1 MKIIDLTE
9 QIQNK
14 NIMNNYVFNNSII
27 YYKQNT
33 FIMTYRNIIYNVGQ
47 KIHPWKFW
55 SEGYKYMLENHKDL
69 ILLNA
74 ELGVNYKLYDIN
86 KYRTQL

>member
-1 MKIIDLTE
+1 
-9 QIQNK
+9 
-14 NIMNNYVFNNSII
+14 
-27 YYKQNT
+27 
-33 FIMTYRNIIYNVGQ
+33 
-47 KIHPWKFW
+47 
-55 SEGYKYMLENHKDL
+55 MLENHKDL